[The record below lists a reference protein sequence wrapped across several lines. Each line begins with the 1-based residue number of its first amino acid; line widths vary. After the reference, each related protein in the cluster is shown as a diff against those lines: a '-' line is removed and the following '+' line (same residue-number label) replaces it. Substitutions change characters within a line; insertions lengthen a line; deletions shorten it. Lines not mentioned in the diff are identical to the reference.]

1 MTTQGNDTLYAGR
14 NNSEN
19 QNVNNPQD
27 GKKSFFKDETVAKM
41 MGSAAAGMVL
51 GAGVAYAT
59 GHSSNTDEQQ
69 KEQETA
75 AAEAPNQAAEQP
87 EGPTVEERL
96 AELEEKERI
105 REAQEQERQRQEQ
118 ERQQR
123 ELQRQR
129 QEQERQRQ
137 EEERAHEREEKQTEE
152 KEENFLQ
159 AHDVKIEGS
168 FQQTLD
174 NGSTV
179 QMYTGTVDGHAAQ
192 FLTDG
197 NGHVLAAA
205 VDANDNGEVDN
216 NEVID
221 LRQQNIT
228 TQQLIQCHVEE
239 EPEVKVVNVQHD
251 VEIEGLGTVDVA
263 VVDVD
268 KERALLI
275 DTNQNGQA
283 DLLIADS
290 NHNDN
295 IEENEVQDISANH
308 MPMPSQDDVTDNLM
322 AQTGDGMPDYS
333 NNEDITLY
341 EA

>member
-1 MTTQGNDTLYAGR
+1 M
-14 NNSEN
+14 
-19 QNVNNPQD
+19 
-27 GKKSFFKDETVAKM
+27 
-41 MGSAAAGMVL
+41 
-51 GAGVAYAT
+51 
-59 GHSSNTDEQQ
+59 
-69 KEQETA
+69 
-75 AAEAPNQAAEQP
+75 
-87 EGPTVEERL
+87 
-96 AELEEKERI
+96 
-105 REAQEQERQRQEQ
+105 
-118 ERQQR
+118 
-123 ELQRQR
+123 
-129 QEQERQRQ
+129 
-137 EEERAHEREEKQTEE
+137 
-152 KEENFLQ
+152 
-159 AHDVKIEGS
+159 KIEGS

-205 VDANDNGEVDN
+205 VDANDNGEVDD

-251 VEIEGLGTVDVA
+251 VEIEDLGTVDVA

-283 DLLIADS
+283 DLLIADA

-295 IEENEVQDISANH
+295 IEENEVQDISGNH
-308 MPMPSQDDVTDNLM
+308 MPMPSQDDVTDNMM

>member
-19 QNVNNPQD
+19 QNINNPQD

-75 AAEAPNQAAEQP
+75 AAEAQNQAAEQP

-129 QEQERQRQ
+129 QEQERLRQ
-137 EEERAHEREEKQTEE
+137 EEERALEREEKQTEE

-197 NGHVLAAA
+197 NGHVWAAA
-205 VDANDNGEVDN
+205 VDANDNGEVDG
-216 NEVID
+216 NEVIG

-268 KERALLI
+268 KERALLR

-283 DLLIADS
+283 ERLTADS

-308 MPMPSQDDVTDNLM
+308 MPMPSQDDVTDNMM

>member
-19 QNVNNPQD
+19 QNVNNPKD

-59 GHSSNTDEQQ
+59 GHSSDTNEQQ
-69 KEQETA
+69 KEQEAA
-75 AAEAPNQAAEQP
+75 AAEAQNQAAEQP

-168 FQQTLD
+168 FQETLD

-205 VDANDNGEVDN
+205 VDANDNGEVDD

-283 DLLIADS
+283 DLLIADA

-295 IEENEVQDISANH
+295 IEENEVQDISGNH
-308 MPMPSQDDVTDNLM
+308 MPMPSQDDVTDNMM